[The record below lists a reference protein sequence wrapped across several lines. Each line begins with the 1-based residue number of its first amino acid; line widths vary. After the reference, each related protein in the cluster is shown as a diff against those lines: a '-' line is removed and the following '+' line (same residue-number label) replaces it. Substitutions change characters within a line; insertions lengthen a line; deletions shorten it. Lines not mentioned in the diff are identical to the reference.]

1 MALEFRRA
9 LVAVFALSFC
19 GLALEVALTRVF
31 AVVLRYHFAF
41 FAIALALCGLGLGSY
56 LAHALSLRSVTARR
70 WTSFAFAFPIT
81 TLLALWMLLA
91 VVLPTN
97 PNAFWLAGFVTLVPF
112 LCLGVLLATLF
123 GSFAEV
129 SGRLYAA
136 DLAGAAMAAVG
147 VIFLLNA
154 FGGLNAVIAL
164 SALAFL
170 TAAFLVAPRWSPI
183 AFALSLLTFAFA
195 IANRTGRYLDLPP
208 LRRADPQIAK
218 PMLQELVTGQSRIV
232 ATLWNAFCR
241 TDAVQDKGEP
251 DLLHLYTDGEV
262 PALMVRLKGGDLR
275 DGAWLMGTVMGIPY
289 ALLTMPSQKGEPP
302 RRLNAVLALGSGGGV
317 DVICALLAGAQ
328 RVDAVDV
335 NPAMKVFAD
344 RFREFNGRIYE
355 RRGVHF
361 RIAEARAFV
370 RQTNRRYDLIV
381 MALTQTAT
389 MGRAGLALVE
399 SFVHTK
405 DACRDYWRRL
415 SRRGMV
421 ALITQEPFLAMR
433 WWLTCLEVVQEQ
445 TGKLVTDAARHL
457 AWWQLPPDL
466 WRFTPYR
473 NLVVMARMPFSERD
487 ALLLRTVTK
496 RWRVLPMAVPFV
508 GAEEPM
514 ASVLRGEFSAADV
527 IADIRWRQGVDVRPV
542 TDDAPF
548 FVDLSPTVPPLLWQ
562 FAAFAAALVI
572 ALAALVGWQQCPV
585 IATAPQQPSVAHRL
599 SLPFGLLTGFV
610 ALLGVG
616 FMSVEIGLLQ
626 RSILLLGSPTHTVA
640 LFVCA
645 LLLGGAAGSWFTQG
659 TPDAQIAERAQMAV
673 IVVAALVSLLGW
685 LIGPLVQALH
695 GLPLP
700 MRGAALFL
708 LGFSVG
714 VPMGMPFPLAMR
726 WAQGEKVSVPY
737 LWGVNG
743 VMSVVG
749 SVSAGMF
756 GKLMGY
762 SRAVILGAACY
773 LLAAA
778 LLQLWRRDTD
788 RTRQR

>member
-1 MALEFRRA
+1 MVWELRRA
-9 LVAVFALSFC
+9 LIGVFALSFC

-56 LAHALSLRSVTARR
+56 LAHALSLRSVVARS
-70 WTSFAFAFPIT
+70 WTQLTFAFPLT
-81 TLLALWMLLA
+81 TLLALWILLA
-91 VVLPTN
+91 VVLPIN
-97 PNAFWLAGFVTLVPF
+97 PNAFWLAGIVTLVPF

-123 GSFAEV
+123 GTFAEV

-136 DLAGAAMAAVG
+136 DLAGAAMAAIG
-147 VIFLLNA
+147 VIFLLNV
-154 FGGLNAVIAL
+154 FGGLNTVIAL

-170 TAAFLVAPRWSPI
+170 TAAFLIAPRWSPLAI
-183 AFALSLLTFAFA
+183 VLCVATFAFA
-195 IANRTGRYLDLPP
+195 IVNRTGRYLDLPP

-218 PMLQELVTGQSRIV
+218 PMLHELATGQSRIV

-241 TDAVQDKGEP
+241 TDVVQDKGEP

-262 PALMVRLKGGDLR
+262 PALMVRLREGNLK

-289 ALLTMPSQKGEPP
+289 ALLTTPRQKGEPA
-302 RRLNAVLALGSGGGV
+302 RRLDAVLALGSGGGV
-317 DVICALLAGAQ
+317 DVICALLAGAR
-328 RVDAVDV
+328 RVDAIDV

-344 RFREFNGRIYE
+344 RFRDFNGRIYE

-370 RQTNRRYDLIV
+370 RQINRRYDLIV

-405 DACRDYWRRL
+405 EACHDYWRRL
-415 SRRGMV
+415 SPQGMV

-433 WWLTCLEVVQEQ
+433 WWLTCLEVVQKE
-445 TGKLVTDAARHL
+445 TGKSPPDAARHL

-466 WRFTPYR
+466 WPFTPYR
-473 NLVVMARMPFSERD
+473 NLVVMAQTPFSEDD
-487 ALLLRTVTK
+487 ALILRRVTQ
-496 RWRVLPMAVPFV
+496 RWRVVPMAVPFV

-514 ASVLRGEFSAADV
+514 ASVLRGEFSADDV
-527 IADIRWRQGVDVRPV
+527 IADILWRHGVNVRPV

-562 FAAFAAALVI
+562 FAAFAATFVI
-572 ALAALVGWQQCPV
+572 ILAMLVGWQWRSVAQV
-585 IATAPQQPSVAHRL
+585 APQQQLVARHQ
-599 SLPFGLLTGFV
+599 SLPFWLMTGFV

-616 FMSVEIGLLQ
+616 FMLVEIGLLQ
-626 RSILLLGSPTHTVA
+626 RSLLLLGSPTHTVA

-645 LLLGGAAGSWFTQG
+645 LLLGGAVGSWLSQRV
-659 TPDAQIAERAQMAV
+659 PDAQITERAQRAV
-673 IVVAALVSLLGW
+673 IIVAAFTSSLGW
-685 LIGPLVQALH
+685 LIGPLVQVLH

-700 MRGAALFL
+700 IRGAALFL

-726 WAQGEKVSVPY
+726 WALREKGSVPY

-749 SVSAGMF
+749 SVSAVMV
-756 GKLMGY
+756 GKVMGY

-778 LLQLWRRDTD
+778 LLQGWRRYAD

>member
-70 WTSFAFAFPIT
+70 WTLFAFAFPLT
-81 TLLALWMLLA
+81 TLLALWVLLA

-123 GSFAEV
+123 GTFAGV

-136 DLAGAAMAAVG
+136 DLAGAATAAVG

-170 TAAFLVAPRWSPI
+170 TAAFLVAPRWSLI
-183 AFALSLLTFAFA
+183 AIALSLLTFAFA

-218 PMLQELVTGQSRIV
+218 PMLQELATGQSRIV

-275 DGAWLMGTVMGIPY
+275 DGAWLMGTLMGVPY
-289 ALLTMPSQKGEPP
+289 ALLTMPPQKGETP

-328 RVDAVDV
+328 QVDAIDV

-344 RFREFNGRIYE
+344 RFRDFNGRIYE

-433 WWLTCLEVVQEQ
+433 WWLTCLEVVQEE
-445 TGKLVTDAARHL
+445 TGKSPADAAHHL
-457 AWWQLPPDL
+457 AWWQLPPEL

-473 NLVVMARMPFSERD
+473 NLIVMARTPFSESD
-487 ALLLRTVTK
+487 ALLLQTVTK

-527 IADIRWRQGVDVRPV
+527 VADIRWRHGVDVRPV

-572 ALAALVGWQQCPV
+572 ALAMLVGWQRRSGADALRPSSPV
-585 IATAPQQPSVAHRL
+585 LRPIWV
-599 SLPFGLLTGFV
+599 LTGFV

-616 FMSVEIGLLQ
+616 FMLVEIGLLQ

-645 LLLGGAAGSWFTQG
+645 LLLGGAMGSWLSQSV
-659 TPDAQIAERAQMAV
+659 PDEQITERAQIAV
-673 IVVAALVSLLGW
+673 IVVAALTSLLGW

-708 LGFSVG
+708 LGFGVG

-726 WAQGEKVSVPY
+726 WAQGQTVSVPY

-749 SVSAGMF
+749 SVSAVMF

-778 LLQLWRRDTD
+778 LLQLWRRHSD
-788 RTRQR
+788 